1 MSSAVAPEKYS
12 ELEIANCPLDMLIFN
27 ALFKG
32 AEIMRRN
39 FLRQAGSLVLS
50 TAFPLKAL
58 AQSYPDRPIRLIVPL
73 APGGG
78 GDIIGRLLA
87 TRLMPL
93 LGQSVVVENRA
104 GGATVIGTDLVAR
117 GTPDGYIL
125 VLATSSHVINGSMIK
140 LPFDPVKDFS
150 GVCLIATSP
159 LTLAINPKKIPVN
172 TLQQLVEFARTKP
185 QGLTY
190 GSSGLGGLPHLSGEL
205 LARVAKLPLVHV
217 PYKGSGPAELDLLGG
232 QIDLYFGSP
241 SSLLP
246 HVKSGSLRLLA
257 TTGLK
262 RSPAFP
268 DLPAVNELLPEFG
281 GAETFYAVL
290 APANTPASTIEKL
303 NSAIRQVLATPEV
316 RERLADFGAE
326 VVASAPADAMRYIDT
341 QVRQWEKL
349 VKEAG
354 IKPG

>member
-1 MSSAVAPEKYS
+1 MSYAAAPGKCS
-12 ELEIANCPLDMLIFN
+12 ELELAKSLLTMLIFN
-27 ALFKG
+27 ALFKET
-32 AEIMRRN
+32 EIMRRS
-39 FLRQAGSLVLS
+39 FLRQAGSLVLT
-50 TAFPLKAL
+50 TALPLRAL
-58 AQSYPDRPIRLIVPL
+58 AQRYPDRPIRLIVPL

-78 GDIIGRLLA
+78 GDIIGRLIA

-93 LGQSVVVENRA
+93 LEQSVIVENRA
-104 GGATVIGTDLVAR
+104 GGATIIGTDLVAKAA
-117 GTPDGYIL
+117 PDGYML

-190 GSSGLGGLPHLSGEL
+190 GSSGLGSLPHLSGEL
-205 LARVAKLPLVHV
+205 LARVANVPLVHV

-246 HVKSGSLRLLA
+246 QVKSGSLRLIA

-262 RSPAFP
+262 RSPVFP
-268 DLPAVNELLPEFG
+268 DLPAVNEFLPGFG

-303 NSAIRQVLATPEV
+303 NSGICKVLAEPEV

-326 VVASAPADAMRYIDT
+326 VVASEPAYAMRYIDT
-341 QVRQWEKL
+341 QVRQWVKL

-354 IKPG
+354 IKPS